1 VQDLVGVKLTYNAIA
16 GGSAERLA
24 ALSDGVFAVAMTL
37 LVLDV
42 RAPAVEAI
50 HSELDLRR
58 ALIALTPRLVMYV
71 MTFLTLGIFWVGQQT
86 QLNHLARSD
95 RSLTWVHL
103 WFLLAV
109 SMTPFSTTL
118 LAQFTRYRS
127 ALLIYWANIALL
139 GLTLFLSWQCAMR
152 AKLIKP
158 EVSQQTSEA
167 IKRRIVIA
175 QCWYVVGAA
184 LCAIDT
190 YWSIGWIVT
199 IQLFYA
205 IAPRLPRRRKA
216 ATSALAVA
224 IAVTLAVTFAAPV
237 RAQEEAPISL
247 GLVIDN
253 SGGMRDQRK
262 AMLDAVQTVFDLSN
276 PPDEF
281 FVMEFSDQVYL
292 DQAFTSDPNKIGE
305 ALDKA
310 EFHSFARIGSALT
323 LALDYAKQRHK
334 NAKTAL
340 LLITRGDDDPNRQA
354 VNDLTRKAREDGIPI
369 YCVGLLQGEDSGL
382 RKEARRLLDALAK
395 DSGGIAYYPNGSG
408 EEDQMVHQLLR
419 QLRGLP

>member
-1 VQDLVGVKLTYNAIA
+1 MRLTYNAIA

-127 ALLIYWANIALL
+127 ALLIYWGNIALL

-158 EVSQQTSEA
+158 EVSQQTSDA

-216 ATSALAVA
+216 VATAL
-224 IAVTLAVTFAAPV
+224 AVTLAVTLAVAFTAPV
-237 RAQEEAPISL
+237 CAQAEAPISL
-247 GLVIDN
+247 GLVIDH
-253 SGGMRDQRK
+253 SGGMRAQRK
-262 AMLDAVQTVFDLSN
+262 AMLDATQTVLDLSN

-281 FVMEFSDQVYL
+281 FVVGFSDQVFL
-292 DQAFTSDPNKIGE
+292 DQGFTSDPKKIGQ
-305 ALDKA
+305 ALDKS
-310 EFHSFARIGSALT
+310 ESRSFARIGNALG
-323 LALDYAKQRHK
+323 LALDYAKQHHK

-340 LLITRGDDDPNRQA
+340 LLITRGDDDPNSQT
-354 VNDLTRKAREDGIPI
+354 VNELTHRAREDGVPI
-369 YCVGLLQGEDSGL
+369 YCFGFLQGEDSSL
-382 RKEARRLLDALAK
+382 RREARRLLDTFAK
-395 DSGGIAYYPNGSG
+395 DSGGAAYYPNGSG
-408 EEDQMVHQLLR
+408 EVDQMIHLFFR
-419 QLRGLP
+419 QLRGAD